1 MMDCKHYRRAILAE
15 PHSDA
20 ADLRLH
26 LATCP
31 DCPRYAEALRRFDAR
46 LERALRVGAKP
57 ASDRVVVP
65 FRARGGRGITPRIPR
80 PWLAAAASVMLGL
93 VIAGGLWLAAPQS
106 SLAAAVVSH
115 LAEEPDAWSRTAA
128 PVPQPRLDQVMRES
142 HVRLKADAGMVSY
155 ANSCGFHGHHV
166 PHLVVQTGAGPVT
179 VMVLVHE
186 PARSKMRFD
195 DHGYRGVIVPIPG
208 HGSIAVLERGPAA
221 DIKDVEA
228 VAARVVRA
236 LEWES

>member
-1 MMDCKHYRRAILAE
+1 MAGPRSGERRSN
-15 PHSDA
+15 SD
-20 ADLRLH
+20 
-26 LATCP
+26 
-31 DCPRYAEALRRFDAR
+31 
-46 LERALRVGAKP
+46 
-57 ASDRVVVP
+57 DRQT
-65 FRARGGRGITPRIPR
+65 RN
-80 PWLAAAASVMLGL
+80 
-93 VIAGGLWLAAPQS
+93 
-106 SLAAAVVSH
+106 
-115 LAEEPDAWSRTAA
+115 
-128 PVPQPRLDQVMRES
+128 
-142 HVRLKADAGMVSY
+142 AGMVSY